1 MRRFKSFPIAGLAL
15 LALAACNQTA
25 PAADTSEP
33 QAPATNVTV
42 WPASLN
48 VLGDGYPKAGD
59 VCRRIGESMA
69 TVDFLDDSAVLV
81 GCPTNEPDAIAAV
94 GGRQVGAVD
103 GITLISVPQGD
114 ANVGM
119 PAAPAEGTPAQ

>member
-1 MRRFKSFPIAGLAL
+1 MAGLAM
-15 LALAACNQTA
+15 LALAACNKPA

-33 QAPATNVTV
+33 QAPATTVTV

-48 VLGDGYPKAGD
+48 VLGDGYPKSGD

-69 TVDFLDDSAVLV
+69 TTDFLDDSAILI
-81 GCPTNEPDAIAAV
+81 GCPTSEPQAIAAV

-114 ANVGM
+114 ANVGL

>member
-1 MRRFKSFPIAGLAL
+1 MAGLAL
-15 LALAACNQTA
+15 LALAACNKPA

-33 QAPATNVTV
+33 QAPATTVTV

-48 VLGDGYPKAGD
+48 VLGDGYPRSGD

-69 TVDFLDDSAVLV
+69 TTDFLDDSAILV
-81 GCPTNEPDAIAAV
+81 GCPTNEPEAIAAA

>member
-1 MRRFKSFPIAGLAL
+1 MRSPSSLVSCGLAA
-15 LALAACNQTA
+15 LALVACGQ
-25 PAADTSEP
+25 PQAADTSEP
-33 QAPATNVTV
+33 EAPATTATA

-59 VCRRIGESMA
+59 LCRRIGESMV
-69 TVDFLDDSAVLV
+69 TTDFLDDSAVLV
-81 GCPTNEPDAIAAV
+81 GCPTNEPEAIAAV